1 MIELH
6 NRHKGRMR
14 MIIGVPKEIK
24 SEENRVAIV
33 PGGLET
39 LTARGHG
46 VIIEQGAG
54 SGSGFSDADYERAG
68 ASIAATHDEVF
79 LRSELV
85 LKVKEPLPVEYPLLR
100 QKQVLFTYLHLAAS
114 EALTRALSERGIIGI
129 AYETVQ
135 TEDGYLPLLA
145 PMSEIAGRMAVQE
158 GAKYLEKTYGG
169 RGVLLGGIP
178 GVPPA
183 NVVVLGAGNVGYNA
197 ARVAIGMGASVT
209 VLDVNPRKLRAI
221 DEAFQG
227 RLITMIADNYNIRV
241 AIAYADL
248 TIGAVLVPGG
258 RAPKLITREMLRIM
272 RPGSVIVD
280 VAIDQGGSVET
291 SRPTTHH
298 DPVYIEE
305 GIVHYAVT
313 NMPGA
318 VPRTATRALTVNTIP
333 YVIALTDKGWR
344 KAAAEDISLA
354 RGVNLVEGMITH
366 KGVAEAFGLPHTPIE
381 ELL

>member
-1 MIELH
+1 MH
-6 NRHKGRMR
+6 
-14 MIIGVPKEIK
+14 MIIGIPREIK
-24 SEENRVAIV
+24 AEENRVAIV
-33 PGGLET
+33 PGGVET
-39 LTARGHG
+39 LTARGHT

-54 SGSGFSDADYERAG
+54 SGSGFSDADFEQAG
-68 ASIAATHDEVF
+68 AGIAATAEEILV
-79 LRSELV
+79 RSELV
-85 LKVKEPLPVEYPLLR
+85 LKVKEPLPVEYPLLQR
-100 QKQVLFTYLHLAAS
+100 RQVLFTYLHLAAS
-114 EALTRALSERGIIGI
+114 EALTKALSEKGIIGI

-197 ARVAIGMGASVT
+197 ARVALGMGASVT
-209 VLDVNPRKLRAI
+209 VLDINPRKLRTI
-221 DEAFQG
+221 DEALQG

-280 VAIDQGGSVET
+280 VAVDQGGSVET

-298 DPVYIEE
+298 DPIYVEE
-305 GIVHYAVT
+305 GVVHYAVT

-333 YVIALTDKGWR
+333 YVIALADKGWR
-344 KAAAEDISLA
+344 KAAAEDTSLA
-354 RGVNLVEGMITH
+354 RGVNLVEGAITH
-366 KGVAEAFGLPHTPIE
+366 KGVADAFGLPYTPIQ